1 MLGQIESS
9 HRAHLITLGCTK
21 NALDSEVLMNQLKVD
36 DCGVSKDIP
45 ADATLLVII
54 NTCDVLEVTIDSDA
68 EFHLFGHIT

>member
-1 MLGQIESS
+1 
-9 HRAHLITLGCTK
+9 
-21 NALDSEVLMNQLKVD
+21 MNRLNVD
-36 DCGVSKDIP
+36 DCGVSNDIP